1 MRTSATVTSLFRD
14 EGIEVLELNCPA
26 WTRAAY
32 EARCAM
38 PASLLKILRTSRV
51 LGAALR
57 RHRVDVVDVM
67 NPASDLPIAVAAA
80 KWAGGLPVAVT
91 SYEMGLEPTDVE
103 IAGRFLFDQAD
114 ALITDS
120 RARGGDE
127 RVVVVPYCAFSRYS
141 QRRGT
146 ACGSG

>member
-1 MRTSATVTSLFRD
+1 MKR
-14 EGIEVLELNCPA
+14 G
-26 WTRAAY
+26 
-32 EARCAM
+32 CAM

-91 SYEMGLEPTDVE
+91 VVRNTGLEPTDVE
-103 IAGRFLFDQAD
+103 I
-114 ALITDS
+114 
-120 RARGGDE
+120 
-127 RVVVVPYCAFSRYS
+127 
-141 QRRGT
+141 RGT
-146 ACGSG
+146 LSSTKPTL

>member
-1 MRTSATVTSLFRD
+1 MKRLR
-14 EGIEVLELNCPA
+14 
-26 WTRAAY
+26 
-32 EARCAM
+32 AM

-91 SYEMGLEPTDVE
+91 AYEIGLEPTDVE
-103 IAGRFLFDQAD
+103 ILGRFLFDQAD

-120 RARGGDE
+120 RARAE
-127 RVVVVPYCAFSRYS
+127 EMSAWLWSRT
-141 QRRGT
+141 RLFTLFPT
-146 ACGSG
+146 AWNGLWFG